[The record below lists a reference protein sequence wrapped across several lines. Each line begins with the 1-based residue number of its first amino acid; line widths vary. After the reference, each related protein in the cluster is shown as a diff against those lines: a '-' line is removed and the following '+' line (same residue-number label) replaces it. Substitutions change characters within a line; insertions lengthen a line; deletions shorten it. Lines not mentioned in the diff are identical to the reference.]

1 MVVGFTPNYAISC
14 EVEYLSWRGVLDTIL
29 GDKVCRR
36 LAASWWFSPNAPP
49 IKKKLTLITRTVTL
63 QTSCVGVFLYS
74 VRESECSFS

>member
-1 MVVGFTPNYAISC
+1 MVVGFTPTYAISC
-14 EVEYLSWRGVLDTIL
+14 EVEYLSRRGVLDTIL

-36 LAASWWFSPNAPP
+36 LAAGWWFSANAPP
-49 IKKKLTLITRTVTL
+49 IKKVTLNTRTLTL

>member
-14 EVEYLSWRGVLDTIL
+14 EVEYLSWRVVLDTIL

-49 IKKKLTLITRTVTL
+49 IKKN
-63 QTSCVGVFLYS
+63 
-74 VRESECSFS
+74 